1 MVEIFRSHETVKFGQ
16 QEGNVVEYKDIDNL
30 RLDDP
35 HLNC

>member
-1 MVEIFRSHETVKFGQ
+1 MVEILRSHETVKFGQ
-16 QEGNVVEYKDIDNL
+16 QEGNVVEYKDIDTL